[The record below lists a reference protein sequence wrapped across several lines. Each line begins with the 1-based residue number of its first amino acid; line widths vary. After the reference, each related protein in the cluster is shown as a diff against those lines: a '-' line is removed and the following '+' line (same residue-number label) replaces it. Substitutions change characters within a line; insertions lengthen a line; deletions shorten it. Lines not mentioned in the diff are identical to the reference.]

1 MPVRQKKL
9 PLATQA
15 GRSPVIGQPKY
26 IDIGETACR
35 PNIIEPGQPPSFI
48 TPPKLEISLRE
59 WLIIE
64 RRYDEKLEPK
74 TRAQLQAA
82 SAKYLYNAKM
92 EHAALPLTL
101 ANDTFADL
109 LKSACNFLKRLA
121 PVQGCATDTHTF
133 IRARLQPKLRLPSQ
147 RLLGDQLSGF
157 RRDLEAF
164 IDAMNQVNFSPGP
177 CSQEDAAKIK
187 ATWEV
192 GVQMR
197 GAAWDA
203 WVNDVTTII
212 KQVRLPYGVMKGA
225 VPHIERDSSQFVRL
239 IAALQDQFPDE
250 DFYKPFRKLPSI
262 AEAIYRARKRVFSRT
277 QIAEYTP

>member
-1 MPVRQKKL
+1 MSPKQMLSHCAQGRNLFGELPLYVVQYCIVLPRVRGLSSMPVRQKKL

-15 GRSPVIGQPKY
+15 GRSPVIGQPEY

-121 PVQGCATDTHTF
+121 PVQWCATDTHTF
-133 IRARLQPKLRLPSQ
+133 IRARLQPKLRL
-147 RLLGDQLSGF
+147 
-157 RRDLEAF
+157 
-164 IDAMNQVNFSPGP
+164 
-177 CSQEDAAKIK
+177 
-187 ATWEV
+187 
-192 GVQMR
+192 
-197 GAAWDA
+197 
-203 WVNDVTTII
+203 
-212 KQVRLPYGVMKGA
+212 
-225 VPHIERDSSQFVRL
+225 
-239 IAALQDQFPDE
+239 
-250 DFYKPFRKLPSI
+250 
-262 AEAIYRARKRVFSRT
+262 
-277 QIAEYTP
+277 